1 MGLEKSSAPL
11 NHQMNGIHSLTAMER
26 LNASSESGQMDEEL
40 VAELRK
46 LDEEYKKTVS
56 RAKKVFDSRMDNM
69 ARLQHQREAQHQRT
83 LSEHE
88 KQRAEFEKRLQ
99 QEEIEQNRRIEQLQK
114 EWERKRQQMK
124 GAEGSNDDAAN
135 HAPVPPS
142 VPENRSEEIKSD
154 IQ

>member
-1 MGLEKSSAPL
+1 
-11 NHQMNGIHSLTAMER
+11 
-26 LNASSESGQMDEEL
+26 MDEEL
-40 VAELRK
+40 AVELRK
-46 LDEEYKKTVS
+46 LDEEFKKTVS

-114 EWERKRQQMK
+114 EWERKRKQMK
-124 GAEGSNDDAAN
+124 GVPGDPSPGELQGPTDDVPN
-135 HAPVPPS
+135 PTPVPS
-142 VPENRSEEIKSD
+142 APEIRSEEINSD
-154 IQ
+154 I